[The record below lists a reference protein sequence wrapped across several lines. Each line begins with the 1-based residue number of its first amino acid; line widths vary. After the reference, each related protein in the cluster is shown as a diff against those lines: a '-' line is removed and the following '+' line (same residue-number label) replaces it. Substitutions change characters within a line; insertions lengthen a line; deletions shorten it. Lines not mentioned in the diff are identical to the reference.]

1 MIKGVRQLVST
12 RSRAKKLEEF
22 FKLCARGSQVLDVGV
37 SGLVSIDGQSLNHF
51 LNNYDRDPSTY
62 TGLGVDDMS
71 AMRTAYPKFRF
82 VQYDGAVMPFSDDDF
97 DWVFSNAVIEHV
109 GDESAQLGFINEMLR
124 VSINVFFT
132 TPNRWFP
139 IETHSNQ
146 LFRHW
151 NRNLFDRW
159 ARKNNKHWLSAARLR
174 LLGFNDLV
182 DLLEKSKAKEYRI
195 IRNRSLGWPMT
206 FSVIAS

>member
-1 MIKGVRQLVST
+1 
-12 RSRAKKLEEF
+12 
-22 FKLCARGSQVLDVGV
+22 VLDVGV
-37 SGLVSIDGQSLNHF
+37 SGLVAIDGQSLNHF

-62 TGLGVDDMS
+62 TGLGINDMS

-82 VQYDGAVMPFSDDDF
+82 VQYEGAVMPFSGDDF

-109 GDESAQLGFINEMLR
+109 GDESAQLNFINEMLR
-124 VSINVFFT
+124 VSRNVFFT
-132 TPNRWFP
+132 TPNRFFP
-139 IETHSNQ
+139 VETHSNQ

-151 NRNLFDRW
+151 SRSHFDHW
-159 ARKNNKHWLSAARLR
+159 ARKNHKDWLSANRLR

-182 DLLEKSKAKEYRI
+182 DLLERSNAKEYRV
-195 IRNRSLGWPMT
+195 IRNRILGWTMT